1 LKKELELKGHKFHN
15 LRQAMEM
22 GSPHWERLTEEE
34 KEEYRMKS
42 KFSDEDMTGT
52 RSKKRKRLTCLGEDI
67 DELQERLDITQETY
81 EDMVEE
87 IQNSVTGAIDL
98 GG

>member
-1 LKKELELKGHKFHN
+1 
-15 LRQAMEM
+15 MEM
-22 GSPHWERLTEEE
+22 GSPHWERLTAEE
-34 KEEYRMKS
+34 KDEYRMKS
-42 KFSDEDMTGT
+42 KFSNEDMTGNH
-52 RSKKRKRLTCLGEDI
+52 SKKRKRLTCLGEDI

-87 IQNSVTGAIDL
+87 IQNTVTGAIDL